1 MADEKPLTKQD
12 FLELLKNLP
21 TKQDVEKIIDDAI
34 TSRGLATKGD
44 LSQVEV
50 KLEATIEKLERS
62 MKRRMGKHRREI
74 MTMLGQLATSTP
86 TRSEFNE
93 LNEKLESHLAAM

>member
-12 FLELLKNLP
+12 LLELLKNLP
-21 TKQDVEKIIDDAI
+21 TKQDVEKIIDEAI

-44 LSQVEV
+44 LGQVEV
-50 KLEATIEKLERS
+50 RLEATIEKLERS

-74 MTMLGQLATSTP
+74 MTTLGQLATSTP